1 MNNNSY
7 KKGLIHMAEV
17 CENEEEHLK
26 RVETALKN
34 MPSEEDIYELAS
46 RFKAI
51 SEPSRLRILLALEGG
66 ELCVEHITKAVDGN
80 QSAVSHQLKTLKDS
94 KIIKSR
100 RSGKNILYSISD
112 DHILKMIELAKE
124 HLNCNE

>member
-1 MNNNSY
+1 M
-7 KKGLIHMAEV
+7 KEV
-17 CENEEEHLK
+17 CENEEEHIK
-26 RVETALKN
+26 RVQAAREN
-34 MPSEEDIYELAS
+34 MPPEEDIYELAS

-51 SEPSRLRILLALEGG
+51 AEPSRLKILLALEGG

-100 RSGKNILYSISD
+100 RSGKNILYSVSD
-112 DHILKMIELAKE
+112 EHVLKMIELAKE

>member
-1 MNNNSY
+1 M
-7 KKGLIHMAEV
+7 KDI
-17 CENEEEHLK
+17 CENEELHTR
-26 RVETALKN
+26 RVQVALEK
-34 MPSEEDIYELAS
+34 MPTEEEIYELAS

-66 ELCVEHITKAVDGN
+66 ELCVEHIAKAVDGN

-100 RSGKNILYSISD
+100 RSGKNILYSVSD
-112 DHILKMIELAKE
+112 EHILKMIELAKE